1 MKVIVIQS
9 CLTLCDN
16 MGCSPW
22 NSPGQNTGGGS
33 LSLLQGIFLTQGLN
47 PGLPNWGQ
55 ILYQLS
61 HREAQEYWN
70 GWLIP
75 SPVDLP
81 DPRNW
86 TRISCTASGFFTNW
100 VIREVFVCVCVCVV
114 EDRSAVSFWCMW
126 ISGFPISFIE
136 DIVLYLLSILSSL
149 AIY

>member
-1 MKVIVIQS
+1 
-9 CLTLCDN
+9 

-81 DPRNW
+81 DPRN
-86 TRISCTASGFFTNW
+86 
-100 VIREVFVCVCVCVV
+100 
-114 EDRSAVSFWCMW
+114 
-126 ISGFPISFIE
+126 
-136 DIVLYLLSILSSL
+136 
-149 AIY
+149 